1 MRTVQIGQHEV
12 IAPKRDDLLEAKKL
26 FITALGQW
34 SILLFSTGDLVA
46 SDEGWDTLS
55 KLLALFPVKDAGT
68 RVSLSEVENDL
79 EAIERLFLSGVSPS
93 PGSVI
98 YENTGGRYS
107 PAPTEN
113 IVQNYTSPALL
124 ELCCFPL
131 WQVLPQALSA
141 SGMTPPQPAAE

>member
-46 SDEGWDTLS
+46 SDGWETLS
-55 KLLALFPVKDAGT
+55 SLLALFPIKDSGA
-68 RVSLSEVENDL
+68 RVALSDIESDI

-93 PGSVI
+93 PDSVK
-98 YENTGGRYS
+98 YGGVDKRFS
-107 PAPTEN
+107 PEPTPELIKN
-113 IVQNYTSPALL
+113 FTPPALL

-131 WQVLPQALSA
+131 WQVLPQALSY
-141 SGMTPPQPAAE
+141 SGISESMVES